1 MVGELNLFYREP
13 RQLSDDDRALLET
26 IASHLA
32 GAIEGLRAAALQRET
47 AVAEERGFI
56 ARELHDSIAQS
67 LAFLKIQLGLLR
79 SDIKSGGCRA
89 HRQDPGRTGRR
100 RPREP
105 GRRARAAGALP
116 HPHQQPKTS
125 PPP

>member
-1 MVGELNLFYREP
+1 VRLHERVVGELNLFYREAHA
-13 RQLSDDDRALLET
+13 LGDDDRALLET

-47 AVAEERGFI
+47 AVAEERSFI

-79 SDIKSGGCRA
+79 SDI
-89 HRQDPGRTGRR
+89 
-100 RPREP
+100 
-105 GRRARAAGALP
+105 AAA
-116 HPHQQPKTS
+116 TTRV
-125 PPP
+125 